1 MNQKMLKKFLVV
13 LLAFNIFTTGA
24 FSAHENDNKITYA
37 QEKQSFAFVISDQ
50 SGPIFTKFNSTDAFP
65 SIVNELSCSYTSN

>member
-37 QEKQSFAFVISDQ
+37 QEKQRWYMLLVW
-50 SGPIFTKFNSTDAFP
+50 
-65 SIVNELSCSYTSN
+65 L